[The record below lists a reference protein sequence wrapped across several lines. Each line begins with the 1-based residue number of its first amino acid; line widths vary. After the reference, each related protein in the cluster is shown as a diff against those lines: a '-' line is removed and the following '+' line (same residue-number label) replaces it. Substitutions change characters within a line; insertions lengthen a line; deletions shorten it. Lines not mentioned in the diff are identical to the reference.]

1 MSALKARRKRRRADF
16 VYTRFQGLVE
26 ARSGHAKQ
34 PRAAI
39 GLFAGLDWVV
49 NQAG

>member
-1 MSALKARRKRRRADF
+1 MPKQRHAGF

-39 GLFAGLDWVV
+39 GLFAGLNSPV
-49 NQAG
+49 NRAG